1 MAKFKPLVDSSV
13 KDAESQVSEY
23 WQQINI
29 LDRTLET
36 GQNDPSFVFY
46 EGPPTANGNPGI
58 HHVVARTLKDWVCRY
73 KTMSGYQVK
82 RKAGWDTHGLPVEL
96 QVEKELGLTNKQQI
110 EEYGIA
116 EFNQKCRESVFTYE
130 NKWRNM
136 TERMAYEVD
145 LDNPYITLDN
155 NYIESVWWI
164 LDKFNKE
171 GYLYEGHKILP
182 YCPRCGTGLASHE
195 VAQGYKEVKT
205 NTVIAKFRR
214 KGTENEY
221 FLAWTTT
228 PWTLPSNVALTVNPE
243 IDYLKV
249 KKDDEI
255 YYVSKPLANKVLGE
269 GTYEVLETMKGKDLE
284 YVEYEQLMPFV
295 TTDEKAFYIT
305 LGDYVF
311 VGLNSEYKETVKHE
325 LGHTIQSKILGPLYL
340 IVIGI
345 PSITYCGLRR
355 IFPSLRKKN
364 YYDFFSEKS
373 ANYLSEKYIK

>member
-23 WQQINI
+23 WKQINI
-29 LDRTLET
+29 LDRTLEK

-195 VAQGYKEVKT
+195 VAQGYEETSVD
-205 NTVIAKFRR
+205 TVIVPMK
-214 KGTENEY
+214 KKDEDVY
-221 FLAWTTT
+221 FLVWTTT
-228 PWTLPSNVALTVNPE
+228 PWTLLANVALCVNP
-243 IDYLKV
+243 DYDYSLV
-249 KKDDEI
+249 L
-255 YYVSKPLANKVLGE
+255 SKGNKFILATSLIGKVLGDDVEILDTFFKNAPHDAKPLWFLGKSLQMLADADIAYFVE
-269 GTYEVLETMKGKDLE
+269 GWNRYRGCKIENTCAKE
-284 YVEYEQLMPFV
+284 YG
-295 TTDEKAFYIT
+295 I
-305 LGDYVF
+305 G
-311 VGLNSEYKETVKHE
+311 
-325 LGHTIQSKILGPLYL
+325 
-340 IVIGI
+340 VI
-345 PSITYCGLRR
+345 
-355 IFPSLRKKN
+355 
-364 YYDFFSEKS
+364 E
-373 ANYLSEKYIK
+373 E

>member
-23 WQQINI
+23 WKQINI
-29 LDRTLET
+29 LDRTLEK

-171 GYLYEGHKILP
+171 GYLYDEILSYLKKFFKNAKFYEEFKRGNIIGNKHKMSTFSESLVG
-182 YCPRCGTGLASHE
+182 YLMMFT
-195 VAQGYKEVKT
+195 GYKTAEYFKCC
-205 NTVIAKFRR
+205 NKVISRILHKNNIKVLHNNNIQNLTKEHCF
-214 KGTENEY
+214 KENEKIK
-221 FLAWTTT
+221 A
-228 PWTLPSNVALTVNPE
+228 
-243 IDYLKV
+243 V
-249 KKDDEI
+249 KIIELNKD
-255 YYVSKPLANKVLGE
+255 
-269 GTYEVLETMKGKDLE
+269 
-284 YVEYEQLMPFV
+284 
-295 TTDEKAFYIT
+295 
-305 LGDYVF
+305 
-311 VGLNSEYKETVKHE
+311 
-325 LGHTIQSKILGPLYL
+325 
-340 IVIGI
+340 
-345 PSITYCGLRR
+345 
-355 IFPSLRKKN
+355 FPSLKECAQWLIDNNYSKANSMEMARK
-364 YYDFFSEKS
+364 SLSRALTGERKS
-373 ANYLSEKYIK
+373 YCKLHFKYL